1 VRRLRDVQPERRG
14 ERPLRHAG
22 EELRSCAPQGTLVWD
37 TGIDDAIA
45 GEPNGRRIMERIVF
59 KVPKT
64 MLSQLDEIGIDP
76 GKVDYLGLS
85 HLHIDHVGNLD
96 LLPNATVLL
105 QEAEYAAGF
114 GPNPEELT
122 LMPESYAALNG
133 ENVRTVEGD
142 HDVFGDGT
150 VVLTP
155 LPGHTPGHQGLL
167 LRLRDTG
174 PILLA
179 GDVSYSA
186 KDYADGAVRTSN
198 VDLAQ
203 SARSIEAA
211 KRLERDVGAA
221 VWLHHDRD
229 AQRDIFCAPY
239 SYD

>member
-1 VRRLRDVQPERRG
+1 
-14 ERPLRHAG
+14 
-22 EELRSCAPQGTLVWD
+22 
-37 TGIDDAIA
+37 
-45 GEPNGRRIMERIVF
+45 MERIVF

-96 LLPNATVLL
+96 LLPSATVLL

-211 KRLERDVGAA
+211 KGLERDVGAA
-221 VWLHHDRD
+221 VWLLHHDRD